1 LKISAFLSPIRLK
14 SLKHSPDEL
23 IPSHIAMIL
32 SARLREFLQ
41 NAKKHPLILHPL
53 LAFDHPDLPFTS
65 IFNTP
70 LF

>member
-1 LKISAFLSPIRLK
+1 
-14 SLKHSPDEL
+14 
-23 IPSHIAMIL
+23 MIL